1 MEWVLSF
8 IKNICVFTLV
18 MTLVLN
24 IFPESNYRKYIKLF
38 AGFLLLVL
46 VMQPILKL
54 KNIDFKLD
62 DIVQDIEYEQ
72 NDSLNEKE
80 SVMEEMIH
88 QRIGEMTTEIE
99 T

>member
-8 IKNICVFTLV
+8 VKNICVFTVV

-46 VMQPILKL
+46 VMQPILKM
-54 KNIDFKLD
+54 KNIDFD
-62 DIVQDIEYEQ
+62 IEDIVQDIEYEQ
-72 NDSLNEKE
+72 KDSLFEKE
-80 SVMEEMIH
+80 SAMEEMIH
-88 QRIGEMTTEIE
+88 QRLGEVTTVNE
-99 T
+99 